1 MNKVLS
7 LLAGIAIASVSV
19 AAFIPP
25 SYVLR
30 VETVK
35 QGMLRLTNISNQR
48 IYVKNFVLH
57 NHKVNEFG
65 KRTGEVE
72 EMSIRV
78 GSSLNPGESTLEKT
92 SDAPRRTTP
101 NTEVLRWNDGK
112 KNHREGLLVCFINEF
127 NHNVYLTPNGQLS
140 CPK

>member
-1 MNKVLS
+1 MKQVLP
-7 LLAGIAIASVSV
+7 LLTGIAIASVSI

-35 QGMLRLTNISNQR
+35 LGTLRLTNTSNQR
-48 IYVKNFVLH
+48 IYVKNFALR

-65 KRTGEVE
+65 KRIGEDE
-72 EMSIRV
+72 DMNIRV
-78 GSSLNPGESTLEKT
+78 ETSLNPGENTLEQT
-92 SDAPRRTTP
+92 DTPPRRTTA
-101 NTEVLRWNDGK
+101 NTELLQWNDGK
-112 KNHREGLLVCFINEF
+112 KNHRQGLLICFINDF
-127 NHNVYLTPNGQLS
+127 NHNVYLTPNGQLA

>member
-1 MNKVLS
+1 MKNISS
-7 LLAGIAIASVSV
+7 LLTGMAIASVSL

-25 SYVLR
+25 TYVLR

-48 IYVKNFVLH
+48 IYIKNFVL
-57 NHKVNEFG
+57 NNYKVNEFG

-72 EMSIRV
+72 KISISV
-78 GSSLNPGESTLEKT
+78 ESSLHPGESTLEKIA
-92 SDAPRRTTP
+92 DAPRRTTA
-101 NTEVLRWNDGK
+101 NTELLRWHDGK
-112 KNHREGLLVCFINEF
+112 KNHRQGLLVCFINDF
-127 NHNVYLTPNGQLS
+127 NHNVYVAPNGQLP

>member
-1 MNKVLS
+1 MLP
-7 LLAGIAIASVSV
+7 LLTGIAIASVSI

-35 QGMLRLTNISNQR
+35 QGTLRLTNTSNQR
-48 IYVKNFVLH
+48 IYVKNFVLRH
-57 NHKVNEFG
+57 HKINEFS
-65 KRTGEVE
+65 KRTGEDE
-72 EMSIRV
+72 DMKIRV
-78 GSSLNPGESTLEKT
+78 ETSLNPGESTLET
-92 SDAPRRTTP
+92 TADAPRRTTA
-101 NTEVLRWNDGK
+101 NTELLRWNDGK
-112 KNHREGLLVCFINEF
+112 KNHRQGLLICFINDF

>member
-1 MNKVLS
+1 MKQVLPF
-7 LLAGIAIASVSV
+7 LTGIAIASVSL

-35 QGMLRLTNISNQR
+35 QGILRLTNTSNQR
-48 IYVKNFVLH
+48 IYVKNFVLR

-65 KRTGEVE
+65 KRTGEDE
-72 EMSIRV
+72 DMNIRV
-78 GSSLNPGESTLEKT
+78 ESSLNPGESTLEKNF
-92 SDAPRRTTP
+92 DAPQRTTAT
-101 NTEVLRWNDGK
+101 TELLRWNDGK
-112 KNHREGLLVCFINEF
+112 KNYRQGLLICFINDF

>member
-1 MNKVLS
+1 MKNILS
-7 LLAGIAIASVSV
+7 LLTGMAIASVSL

-25 SYVLR
+25 TYVLR

-48 IYVKNFVLH
+48 IYIKNFVLN

-72 EMSIRV
+72 KISIRV
-78 GSSLNPGESTLEKT
+78 ESSLHPGESTLEPT
-92 SDAPRRTTP
+92 ADAPRRTTA
-101 NTEVLRWNDGK
+101 NTELFRWHDGK
-112 KNHREGLLVCFINEF
+112 RNHRQGMLVCFINDF
-127 NHNVYLTPNGQLS
+127 NHNVYVTPNGQLP

>member
-1 MNKVLS
+1 MNKVLPF
-7 LLAGIAIASVSV
+7 LAGIGIASVSL

-35 QGMLRLTNISNQR
+35 QGMLRLTNTSNQR
-48 IYVKNFVLH
+48 IYVKNFVLR
-57 NHKVNEFG
+57 NHKVNELG
-65 KRTGEVE
+65 KRTGEDE

-78 GSSLNPGESTLEKT
+78 ELSLNPGESTLEKT
-92 SDAPRRTTP
+92 NDAPQRTTA
-101 NTEVLRWNDGK
+101 NTELLQWSDGK
-112 KNHREGLLVCFINEF
+112 KNHRQGLLICFINDF

>member
-1 MNKVLS
+1 MKNILS
-7 LLAGIAIASVSV
+7 LLTGMAIASVSL

-25 SYVLR
+25 TYVLR

-48 IYVKNFVLH
+48 IYIKNFVLH

-72 EMSIRV
+72 KISISV
-78 GSSLNPGESTLEKT
+78 ESSLNPGESTLEKIA
-92 SDAPRRTTP
+92 DAPRRTTA
-101 NTEVLRWNDGK
+101 NTELIRWNDGK
-112 KNHREGLLVCFINEF
+112 KNHRQGLLVCFINDF
-127 NHNVYLTPNGQLS
+127 NHNVYVTPNGQLP

>member
-1 MNKVLS
+1 MKQVLP
-7 LLAGIAIASVSV
+7 LLTGIAIASISI

-30 VETVK
+30 LETVK
-35 QGMLRLTNISNQR
+35 QGTLRLTNTSNQR
-48 IYVKNFVLH
+48 IYVKNFVLR

-65 KRTGEVE
+65 KRIGEDE
-72 EMSIRV
+72 DMKIRV
-78 GSSLNPGESTLEKT
+78 ESSLNPGESRLETT
-92 SDAPRRTTP
+92 SDAPRRTTA
-101 NTEVLRWNDGK
+101 NTELLRWNDGK
-112 KNHREGLLVCFINEF
+112 KNHLEGLLICFINDF

>member
-1 MNKVLS
+1 MKKVLPF
-7 LLAGIAIASVSV
+7 LAGIAIASVSI

-35 QGMLRLTNISNQR
+35 QGTLRLTNTSNQR
-48 IYVKNFVLH
+48 IYVKNFVLRH
-57 NHKVNEFG
+57 HKINEFS
-65 KRTGEVE
+65 KRTGEDE
-72 EMSIRV
+72 DMKIRV
-78 GSSLNPGESTLEKT
+78 ETSLNPGESTLAT
-92 SDAPRRTTP
+92 TADAPRRTTA
-101 NTEVLRWNDGK
+101 NTELLRWNDGK
-112 KNHREGLLVCFINEF
+112 KNHRQGLLICFINDF

>member
-1 MNKVLS
+1 MEKILP
-7 LLAGIAIASVSV
+7 LLTGIAIASVSI

-35 QGMLRLTNISNQR
+35 QGMLRLTNTSNQR
-48 IYVKNFVLH
+48 IYVKNFVLR
-57 NHKVNEFG
+57 NYKVNELG
-65 KRTGEVE
+65 KRTGEDQ

-78 GSSLNPGESTLEKT
+78 ESSLNPGESTLEKT
-92 SDAPRRTTP
+92 SDAPQRTTA
-101 NTEVLRWNDGK
+101 NTELLRWNDGK
-112 KNHREGLLVCFINEF
+112 KNHLQGLLICFINDF

>member
-1 MNKVLS
+1 MKQILPF
-7 LLAGIAIASVSV
+7 LAGIVIASVSI

-35 QGMLRLTNISNQR
+35 LGTLRLTNTSNQR
-48 IYVKNFVLH
+48 IYVKNFVLR

-65 KRTGEVE
+65 KRIGEDE
-72 EMSIRV
+72 DMSIRV
-78 GSSLNPGESTLEKT
+78 ESSLNPGESTLEKN
-92 SDAPRRTTP
+92 SDAPQRTTA
-101 NTEVLRWNDGK
+101 NTELLRWNDGK
-112 KNHREGLLVCFINEF
+112 KNHRQGLLICFINDF